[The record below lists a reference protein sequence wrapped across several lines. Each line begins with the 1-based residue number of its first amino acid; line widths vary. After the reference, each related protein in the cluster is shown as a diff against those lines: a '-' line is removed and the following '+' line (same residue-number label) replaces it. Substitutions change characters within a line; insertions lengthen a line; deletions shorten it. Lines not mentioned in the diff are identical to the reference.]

1 MRLIT
6 KISRMQTT
14 ALHSGR
20 DTFLRALAEGLQPDP
35 ALPLDEWSEEYMVI
49 PRSTGAA
56 EYGKYRLDRTPHA
69 RLIMQCLS
77 DRHPCRRVVL
87 MAASQML
94 KTQVALNWFC
104 YIVHQHPGNFVWL
117 MPTGKLH
124 KRIVQRIDRV
134 IESVDVVRPR
144 VSPPG
149 SRLATNSQDIKVFQG
164 GTLYIATA
172 GSAANLA
179 EVPARYVS
187 FDEIDRADLSVDGE
201 GDPVKLAEARQTT
214 FSTKAKSYY
223 YSSPTIK
230 DESRIEALYLE
241 GTQRV
246 ALAECIHCGHPQE
259 LIFENLIM
267 GESGDAIYPCIS
279 CGGIHRDA
287 DKKKMFQNGIWSEP
301 KVESKTESFLLSS
314 MYQPYGWF
322 SWTDLYKQHEEA
334 KQDYDRGLEEQMIV
348 FYNTRLAR
356 SWKRSNDVGKLDVV
370 RSRAE
375 DYKLRVAPEGVLL
388 ITAGVDTQDNRLAVQ
403 LVGFGKNMRAW
414 VLDYVELYGDPAE
427 EDVWNQLTKLINTK
441 IQHQSGQELPI
452 IATAI
457 DTGGHRGEAVK
468 SYVRSHR
475 ISCPIAIFGAVKA
488 TAKPLGKGTMQDV
501 NYKGVLD
508 KKGVM
513 LHAVGTIEIKHI
525 IFSRLKNDAEKLIE
539 DRMLHFS
546 NDLDDFYYAGVLS
559 EVWDRQKRR
568 YVPKP
573 GVRNEPLDTL
583 VYAFAAAHHP
593 RIRADRRTDKDW
605 DRIAY
610 PINNPNDKKNL
621 SVNATELHVE
631 NVRPKEDLNKGKK
644 FSSFRERFSG
654 RFGRRR

>member
-1 MRLIT
+1 MRLVT
-6 KISRMQTT
+6 KISRQSTVN
-14 ALHSGR
+14 SYDGR
-20 DTFLRALAEGLQPDP
+20 NTFLNALREGIMPDP
-35 ALPLDEWSEEYMVI
+35 SLPLDEWSEEYMVI
-49 PRSTGAA
+49 PRSTGAK

-87 MAASQML
+87 MSASQML

-134 IESVDVVRPR
+134 IESVDVVKPR

-187 FDEIDRADLSVDGE
+187 FDEIDRAESSVDGE

-214 FSTKAKSYY
+214 FSSNAKSYY

-230 DESRIEALYLE
+230 NESRIESLYLE

-246 ALAECIHCGHPQE
+246 ALAECIHCGHSQE
-259 LIFENLIM
+259 LVFEKLFLA
-267 GESGDAIYPCIS
+267 ESGEALYPCEQ
-279 CGGIHRDA
+279 CGGLHRDA
-287 DKKKMFQNGIWSEP
+287 DKKKMFQSGLWSEP
-301 KVESKTESFLLSS
+301 KAESKTESFLLSA
-314 MYQPYGWF
+314 MYQPYGWL
-322 SWTDLYKQHEEA
+322 SWSDLYEEWQSA
-334 KQDYDRGLEEQMIV
+334 QELYDKGLENQMIV
-348 FYNTRLAR
+348 FHNTRLAR
-356 SWKRSNDVGKLDVV
+356 SWERKNEVAVFDEV

-375 DYKLRVAPEGVLL
+375 GYKLRVAPDGVLL

-403 LVGFGKNMRAW
+403 IVGYGKGLKAW
-414 VLDYVELYGDPAE
+414 VLDYIEIMGDPAE
-427 EDVWNQLTKLINTK
+427 DQVWDDLTSLINTR
-441 IQHQSGQELPI
+441 ILHDSGRELPI
-452 IATAI
+452 VATAI

-468 SYVRSHR
+468 NFVRSKR
-475 ISCPIAIFGAVKA
+475 INNPIAVFGA
-488 TAKPLGKGTMQDV
+488 AKYNARPLSKGSLQDV
-501 NYKGVLD
+501 TWKGQHD
-508 KKGVM
+508 KKGIT
-513 LHAVGTIEIKHI
+513 LHSVGTIEIKHVI
-525 IFSRLKNDAEKLIE
+525 YSRLKNDAHKDIN

-546 NDLDDFYYAGVLS
+546 DQLDDFYFAGLLS
-559 EVWDRQKRR
+559 ETWDRQKRK

-573 GVRNEPLDTL
+573 GIRNEPLDTL
-583 VYAFAAAHHP
+583 VYSYAALHHQ
-593 RIRADRRTDKDW
+593 RVRADRYTDKDW
-605 DRIAY
+605 DRLEY
-610 PINNPNDKKNL
+610 SINNEIPKKNL
-621 SVNATELHVE
+621 TPNATQLHKE
-631 NVRPKEDLNKGKK
+631 NVRPREDVEKDKR
-644 FSSFRERFSG
+644 FSSFKNRFSG
-654 RFGRRR
+654 RFRGFR

>member
-1 MRLIT
+1 MRLVT
-6 KISRMQTT
+6 KISRQSTVN
-14 ALHSGR
+14 SYDGR
-20 DTFLRALAEGLQPDP
+20 NTFLNALREGLMPDP
-35 ALPLDEWSEEYMVI
+35 SLPLDEWAEEYMVI
-49 PRSTGAA
+49 PRSTGAK

-87 MAASQML
+87 MSASQML

-134 IESVDVVRPR
+134 IESVDVVKPR

-149 SRLATNSQDIKVFQG
+149 SRLSTNSQDIKVFQG

-187 FDEIDRADLSVDGE
+187 FDEIDRAESSVDGE

-214 FSTKAKSYY
+214 FSSNAKSYY

-230 DESRIEALYLE
+230 NESRIESLYLE

-246 ALAECIHCGHPQE
+246 ALAECIHCGHSQE
-259 LIFENLIM
+259 LVFEKLFLA
-267 GESGDAIYPCIS
+267 ESGEALYPCEQ
-279 CGGIHRDA
+279 CGGLHRDA
-287 DKKKMFQNGIWSEP
+287 DKKEMFKNGLWSDA
-301 KVESKTESFLLSS
+301 KIESKTESFLLSA
-314 MYQPYGWF
+314 MFQPYGWY
-322 SWTDLYKQHEEA
+322 SWTDLYSQHQEA
-334 KQDYDRGLEEQMIV
+334 LADLDRGIEQQMIV

-356 SWKRSNDVGKLDVV
+356 SWKRTTDITKFEILRD
-370 RSRAE
+370 RAE
-375 DYKLRVAPEGVLL
+375 DYRLRIAPEGVLI

-403 LVGFGKNMRAW
+403 IVGYGLHLKAW
-414 VLDYVELYGDPAE
+414 VLDYVELMGDPAE
-427 EDVWNQLTKLINTK
+427 DDVWDQLTKLLNTK
-441 IQHQSGQELPI
+441 VQHVLGHEIPI
-452 IATAI
+452 SATLI

-468 SYVRSHR
+468 NYVRSRR
-475 ISCPIAIFGAVKA
+475 ISNPIAGYGAVKINA
-488 TAKPLGKGTMQDV
+488 RPLGKGTMQDV
-501 NYKGVLD
+501 NWKGTLD
-508 KKGVM
+508 KKGIM
-513 LHAVGTIEIKHI
+513 LHAVGTIEIKHVL
-525 IFSRLKNDAEKLIE
+525 FSRLKNDGEKDIE

-546 NDLDDFYYAGVLS
+546 SDLDDYYFAGVLS
-559 EVWDRQKRR
+559 ETYDNRKKR
-568 YVPKP
+568 YINKP

-583 VYAFAAAHHP
+583 VYSFAALHHQ
-593 RIRADRRTDKDW
+593 RIRADRFTENDW
-605 DRIAY
+605 NKYLFRV
-610 PINNPNDKKNL
+610 NNPQSQKNL
-621 SVNATELHVE
+621 STNATQLQKQTGPRREG
-631 NVRPKEDLNKGKK
+631 RFGGFQQR
-644 FSSFRERFSG
+644 FSS

>member
-1 MRLIT
+1 MRLVT
-6 KISRMQTT
+6 KISRQSTVN
-14 ALHSGR
+14 SYDGR
-20 DTFLRALAEGLQPDP
+20 NTFLNALREGLMPDP
-35 ALPLDEWSEEYMVI
+35 SLPLDEWSEEYMVI
-49 PRSTGAA
+49 PRSTGAK

-87 MAASQML
+87 MSASQML

-134 IESVDVVRPR
+134 IESVDVVKPR

-149 SRLATNSQDIKVFQG
+149 SRLSTNSQDIKVFQG

-187 FDEIDRADLSVDGE
+187 FDEIDRAESSVDGE

-214 FSTKAKSYY
+214 FSSNAKSYY

-230 DESRIEALYLE
+230 NESRIESLYLE

-246 ALAECIHCGHPQE
+246 ALAECIHCGHSQE
-259 LIFENLIM
+259 LVFEKLFLA
-267 GESGDAIYPCIS
+267 ESGEALYPCEQ
-279 CGGIHRDA
+279 CGGLHRDA
-287 DKKKMFQNGIWSEP
+287 DKKKMFQSGLWSEP
-301 KVESKTESFLLSS
+301 KVESKTESFLLSA
-314 MYQPYGWF
+314 MYQPYGWY
-322 SWTDLYKQHEEA
+322 SWTDLYSQHQEA
-334 KQDYDRGLEEQMIV
+334 LADLDRGIEQQMIV

-356 SWKRSNDVGKLDVV
+356 SWKRTTDITKFEILRD
-370 RSRAE
+370 RAE
-375 DYKLRVAPEGVLL
+375 DYRLRIAPEGVLI

-403 LVGFGKNMRAW
+403 IVGYGLHLKAW
-414 VLDYVELYGDPAE
+414 VLDYVELMGDPAE
-427 EDVWNQLTKLINTK
+427 DDVWDQLTKLLNTK
-441 IQHQSGQELPI
+441 VQHVLGHEIPI
-452 IATAI
+452 SATLI

-468 SYVRSHR
+468 NYVRSRR
-475 ISCPIAIFGAVKA
+475 ISNPIAGYGAVKINA
-488 TAKPLGKGTMQDV
+488 RPLGKGTMQDV
-501 NYKGVLD
+501 NWKGTLD
-508 KKGVM
+508 KKGIM
-513 LHAVGTIEIKHI
+513 LHAVGTIEIKHVL
-525 IFSRLKNDAEKLIE
+525 FSRLKNDGEKDIE

-546 NDLDDFYYAGVLS
+546 SDLDDYYFAGVLS
-559 EVWDRQKRR
+559 ETYDNRKKR
-568 YVPKP
+568 YINKP

-583 VYAFAAAHHP
+583 VYSFAALHHQ
-593 RIRADRRTDKDW
+593 RIRADRFTENDW
-605 DRIAY
+605 NKYLFRV
-610 PINNPNDKKNL
+610 NNPQSQKNL
-621 SVNATELHVE
+621 STNATQLQKQTGPRREG
-631 NVRPKEDLNKGKK
+631 RFGGFQQR
-644 FSSFRERFSG
+644 FSS